1 MPMAGLCKIGSRYR
15 LLPAARPHHAPP
27 CASATVSSP
36 AGLRSGPSTVMVQLA
51 AEAALSR
58 SAFYD
63 RFSKALGLPPM
74 EYLLAWRMA
83 LARELLRSQ
92 SLSIQQVAERVGYGS
107 ASTFS
112 TAFSRAVGVAPG
124 RFGRT

>member
-1 MPMAGLCKIGSRYR
+1 MH
-15 LLPAARPHHAPP
+15 AAP
-27 CASATVSSP
+27 SAHWTV
-36 AGLRSGPSTVMVQLA
+36 VQLA

-63 RFSKALGLPPM
+63 RFIKTIGLPPM
-74 EYLLAWRMA
+74 EYLLAWRIA
-83 LARELLRSQ
+83 LAKDLLRNQ
-92 SLSIQQVAERVGYGS
+92 SLSIQQVAERVGFGS

-112 TAFSRAVGVAPG
+112 TAFRRATGVAPG

>member
-1 MPMAGLCKIGSRYR
+1 MELLQPGPGDEAG
-15 LLPAARPHHAPP
+15 A
-27 CASATVSSP
+27 V
-36 AGLRSGPSTVMVQLA
+36 VQLA

-63 RFSKALGLPPM
+63 RFIKAMGLPPM

-83 LARELLRSQ
+83 LAKDLLRSR
-92 SLSIQQVAERVGYGS
+92 SLSIQQVAERVGFGS

-112 TAFSRAVGVAPG
+112 TAFRRATGVAPG
-124 RFGRT
+124 RFGRA